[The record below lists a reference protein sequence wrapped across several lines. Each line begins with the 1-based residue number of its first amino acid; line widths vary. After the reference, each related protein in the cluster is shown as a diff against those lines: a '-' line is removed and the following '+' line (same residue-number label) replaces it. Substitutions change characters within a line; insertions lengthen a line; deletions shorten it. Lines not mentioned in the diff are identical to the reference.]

1 MIDTNNSSQD
11 YFLIFKTLLVIA
23 SMFCLFPYGQ
33 ESFYQA
39 CFFFFLLLKKK
50 KKQSR
55 GKFNLVIYV
64 MCWQTVSERGDV
76 LL

>member
-39 CFFFFLLLKKK
+39 CFFFFLLLLKKK
-50 KKQSR
+50 KNKVEE
-55 GKFNLVIYV
+55 NL
-64 MCWQTVSERGDV
+64 T
-76 LL
+76 